1 MKLIVKASNTKESYI
16 QLKEAKEKVTADEK
30 KLSSEDFA
38 PAAMQESPASINFDL
53 RRHQEEVIKAQ
64 ETLNNNSKDLFE
76 YTESINK
83 KELFD
88 WIWDLIENYKVFL
101 DATTLDQKVALV
113 NLIGYITL
121 LNTSITIFLILV
133 GNQFIL

>member
-1 MKLIVKASNTKESYI
+1 MKLTVKASNTKESYK
-16 QLKEAKEKVTADEK
+16 QLNEAKGKVIADEN
-30 KLSSEDFA
+30 KLSSKDFA
-38 PAAMQESPASINFDL
+38 PGETPASINMDL

-83 KELFD
+83 KEMFD
-88 WIWDLIENYKVFL
+88 WIWDLIDNYKVFL